1 MIMLSALPLWSQP
14 QVDQENEPYMKLV
27 LENNPTLR
35 AARESYQLSL
45 LEAGTGNTPQNPEVE
60 FGYLFGNPGEIGNR
74 VDFSVNQQIDFPT
87 TYIHRSRARNIRN
100 SKAEL
105 EYLLARQEVLL
116 LARQLMI
123 ERIYLNNQQML
134 LEERLSQ
141 AQSINEGFRQKVAA
155 GEEGQLA
162 LNQSSLHL
170 VSLESEFEQ
179 VRLKIMNSRL
189 AIREL
194 TGGSEHEFP
203 GAVLP
208 PGATIIRDSIVYA
221 YSQSPDLLLYQQELE
236 LKREEQS
243 IMLGQ
248 NLPRIS
254 AGYYSETLLDQKFKG
269 FQIGLSVPL
278 WENSN
283 TIKSA
288 KSEVVFA
295 QADARRFTLQL
306 EKEVEQMLNQLE
318 NLDLRIQNLESA
330 LAMGNTLELLALS
343 LDNGEISL
351 TEYFY
356 TSDFHFRNQLL
367 LLEYRKERLLLEA
380 TLLKVYL

>member
-179 VRLKIMNSRL
+179 VRLKIMNTRL

-221 YSQSPDLLLYQQELE
+221 YSKSPDLLLYQQELE